1 MVVVALG
8 LVSAAGRDLVSPE
21 EARACGTETY
31 NTRGVIKSF
40 GPERRYVNIAH
51 EKIEGYMA
59 AMTMSF
65 EPRSSEQLLALH
77 EGDTVTFSFTV
88 TEDGKRYLN
97 AIRKEA
103 PKSPNPA
110 TVSPPERAGR

>member
-1 MVVVALG
+1 MIF
-8 LVSAAGRDLVSPE
+8 PE

-31 NTRGVIKSF
+31 NARGVIKSF

-110 TVSPPERAGR
+110 NPATRLPFERAGR